1 MNSVKENRM
10 HLSFRRDTGL
20 AAKPGK
26 VFVQNLLAPAD
37 VRVDG
42 KRPWDL
48 RVRNQRLFRRLLCH
62 GSLGLGESYMDGW
75 WDCEQIDEMI
85 CRLFRG
91 RLDSRVLSP
100 HEFVDYLAARCL
112 NRQSRSRSWQVGR
125 RHYDIGDDLYGCMLD
140 SRMIYSCAYWKNAA
154 DLDAAQEA
162 KLELIAAKLRLAP
175 GMKVLD
181 IGCGW
186 GGAARYFAERYG
198 VLVTGVTISEK
209 QYRTGREIC
218 RGLPVDILLADYRKL
233 AGRFDRIYSVG
244 MFEHVG
250 YKNYRSYMRIVRKL
264 LAEDGLFLLH
274 TIGNNRKTVHI
285 DPWIDRY
292 IFPNS
297 MLPSAGQ
304 LIHSFEN
311 IFVLED
317 WHNFGIDYDK
327 TLMQWHA
334 NFEAAWPQLAGRYD
348 ERFYRMWKYYLL
360 ACAGS
365 FRARKNQLW
374 QLVLSPTGVPNGYE
388 SFR

>member
-1 MNSVKENRM
+1 M
-10 HLSFRRDTGL
+10 HLSFRREAGPG
-20 AAKPGK
+20 AKPGK

-37 VRVDG
+37 VRIDG

-75 WDCEQIDEMI
+75 WDCERIDEMI
-85 CRLFRG
+85 CRFFKG
-91 RLDSRVLSP
+91 RLDRRVVSP
-100 HEFVDYLAARCL
+100 HEFVDYLAARCR

-125 RHYDIGDDLYGCMLD
+125 RHYDIDDDLYACMLD
-140 SRMIYSCAYWKNAA
+140 SRMIYSCAYWKNAV

-186 GGAARYFAERYG
+186 GGSARYFAERYG
-198 VLVTGVTISEK
+198 VQVTGVTISEK
-209 QYRTGREIC
+209 QCRTGREIC

-233 AGRFDRIYSVG
+233 TGRFDRIYSVG

-285 DPWIDRY
+285 DPWIERY

-317 WHNFGIDYDK
+317 WHNFGVDYDK

-334 NFEAAWPQLAGRYD
+334 NFEAAWPQLGDRYD
-348 ERFYRMWKYYLL
+348 ERFYRMWRYYLL

-374 QLVLSPTGVPNGYE
+374 QLVLSPAGVSNGYE
-388 SFR
+388 SIR

>member
-233 AGRFDRIYSVG
+233 TGRFDRIYSVG